1 VKLIRSIGL
10 LLGIT
15 ITLAAKAQSVRDS
28 SYIQPAAKPA
38 DVETYTGIYQTKFR
52 IDPTGT
58 NSYLR
63 HHKLQANTS
72 AYVGLHFDYKWL
84 STDLSTSLPQTFVD
98 NQIKGRKAYSLQLG
112 KTTPRW
118 RIEGLV
124 EKYNGLLIPISRR
137 RQEFQVF
144 HQLGYRNYA
153 AQATY
158 IFNPKRFSL
167 PASLNYGEQQLHSAG
182 TFLVN
187 LNPAFRQFLQQN
199 GPPQKMNSQDSLI
212 QSTLGKRTGWI
223 NGVCNG
229 GYSYNLILDK
239 GHWSINP
246 TLMAGIG
253 VQQELWKDDLKTPAT
268 ACFNFRGM
276 LSSGYN
282 GKLFYA
288 YLTTYYNTL
297 KSRLPKTSIGVSNY
311 DTYLTMGYR
320 FNHSPRKLFGLL

>member
-1 VKLIRSIGL
+1 MKAIRFIL
-10 LLGIT
+10 LLALFLT
-15 ITLAAKAQSVRDS
+15 TQAANTQSLRDS
-28 SYIQPAAKPA
+28 TYIQPAAKPA

-52 IDPTGT
+52 IDPTGN
-58 NSYLR
+58 NSFLR

-84 STDLSTSLPQTFVD
+84 SADLSTSLPKTFVD

-112 KTTPRW
+112 KTTPSW
-118 RIEGLV
+118 RIEGLM
-124 EKYNGLLIPISRR
+124 EKYNGLLIPINRR

-144 HQLGYRNYA
+144 QQLGYRNYA

-158 IFNPKRFSL
+158 IFNPKKFSL

-187 LNPAFRQFLQQN
+187 LNPAFRQFLQQPVN
-199 GPPQKMNSQDSLI
+199 PQKMNSQDSLI
-212 QSTLGKRTGWI
+212 ASALGKRTGWM

-246 TLMAGIG
+246 TVMAGIG
-253 VQQELWKDDLKTPAT
+253 VQQELWKDDVKTPAT

-320 FNHSPRKLFGLL
+320 FNHSPRKVFGVL